1 MPVRSIET
9 RLMSKFYALSPE
21 MMAAQIFEK
30 KAPANRGFGG
40 GVTQTCRGPSSWETN
55 SLLSHDKQFRHVN

>member
-9 RLMSKFYALSPE
+9 HLMSKFYALSPE
-21 MMAAQIFEK
+21 TMAAQIFEK

-40 GVTQTCRGPSSWETN
+40 GVTQTRRGPSSWETN
-55 SLLSHDKQFRHVN
+55 SLFSRDMQFRRVN